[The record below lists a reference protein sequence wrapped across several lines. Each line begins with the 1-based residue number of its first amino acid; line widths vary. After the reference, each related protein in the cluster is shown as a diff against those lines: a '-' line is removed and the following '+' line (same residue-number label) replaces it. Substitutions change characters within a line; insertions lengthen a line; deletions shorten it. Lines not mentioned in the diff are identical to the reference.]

1 MEAPTLNH
9 HPQPNHKDVWFL
21 ILMFII
27 CAVLIAVLNSCTC
40 DYHLRKAKSK
50 CGYSLKTD
58 TIYRNDTTFVNRVQK
73 DKVFNFYSR
82 DTVVVKEG
90 RLTMKYFYNTHDS
103 TVYLKGQCDTIRI
116 IKEIPVQVN
125 TTEIKE
131 SYLSYFKWAAL
142 ILVLVITLYILSKVT
157 IRKI

>member
-1 MEAPTLNH
+1 MNLTLTPRFN
-9 HPQPNHKDVWFL
+9 PNWSLLFAFTIAL
-21 ILMFII
+21 ILM
-27 CAVLIAVLNSCTC
+27 IALNSCTC
-40 DYHLRKAKSK
+40 DYHLRKAKIK

-73 DKVFNFYSR
+73 DTVFNFYSR

-90 RLTMKYFYNTHDS
+90 RLTMEYFYNTHDS

-116 IKEIPVQVN
+116 IKEVPILVN
-125 TTEIKE
+125 TTEIKA

-142 ILVLVITLYILSKVT
+142 ILVLVITLYLLSKVT